1 MGVGGIHQRGENRLG
16 GSGVVGG
23 GAVGWE
29 SCPWRECNQMKSMSV
44 NFPSRGKAFSR
55 GIYSRHDF
63 LSTVRDAP
71 VPLLSGRSAGKSFS
85 TI

>member
-16 GSGVVGG
+16 GSGVG
-23 GAVGWE
+23 GWE

-85 TI
+85 TM